1 MKTLGYYNGE
11 YGEIEDMKIPMTDR
25 VCSFGDGVYDVT
37 YARNHRIFT
46 LDEHM
51 DRFFSSAQL
60 LDIRLPFDKDL
71 SLIHI

>member
-1 MKTLGYYNGE
+1 MNKYIGIGGLMKTLGYYNGE

-46 LDEHM
+46 LDEIG
-51 DRFFSSAQL
+51 RASCRERVCQYV
-60 LDIRLPFDKDL
+60 
-71 SLIHI
+71 